1 MSKQKKPRN
10 KKYDPKKVLKDPMA
24 FIKTGLTEV
33 PPDMKVNLQ
42 IKNHAA
48 MVRLVDGVAV
58 RDDWDLLVGAS
69 NMALI
74 MSEMEIGMEYHD
86 MLIAGRD
93 ALFNVGKR
101 MVKWGK
107 FELCGNERAEISNLL
122 EVHDA
127 QLSICRVIDVE
138 RAAAA
143 VLRRIRLNI
152 NTKRVMEKS

>member
-1 MSKQKKPRN
+1 MAGKRN
-10 KKYDPKKVLKDPMA
+10 KKYIPKKVLKDPMA
-24 FIKTGLTEV
+24 FIKTGLTEM
-33 PPDMKVNLQ
+33 PPDMRVNLQ

-48 MVRLVDGVAV
+48 MARLVGCIAD
-58 RDDWDLLVGAS
+58 REDWNLLVGAA

-74 MSEMEIGMEYHD
+74 MSEMEIGMEYHE

-101 MVKWGK
+101 LVKWGK
-107 FELCGNERAEISNLL
+107 LELCGNEQTEISNLL

-138 RAAAA
+138 RAAEA
-143 VLRRIRLNI
+143 VLRRVQHNI
-152 NTKRVMEKS
+152 NTKRVMIQS

>member
-1 MSKQKKPRN
+1 MSKQNKPRN

-24 FIKTGLTEV
+24 FIKTGLTEM
-33 PPDMKVNLQ
+33 PPDMRVNLQ
-42 IKNHAA
+42 LKNHSATA
-48 MVRLVDGVAV
+48 RLVGCVAD
-58 RDDWDLLVGAS
+58 RDDWNLLVGAA

-74 MSEMEIGMEYHD
+74 MSEMEIGMEYHE

-101 MVKWGK
+101 LVKWGK
-107 FELCGNERAEISNLL
+107 LELCGNEQAEISNLL

-127 QLSICRVIDVE
+127 QLNICRVIDVE

-143 VLRRIRLNI
+143 VLRRVQHNI
-152 NTKRVMEKS
+152 NTKRVFVKS